1 MGEERAL
8 VKTPRE
14 RRQAGRRG
22 EWAQRGLEQE
32 RQAEQAGRIA
42 AGASAGPA
50 RMEGHKQEAE
60 EHRQEGQREA
70 RAAERDDD
78 RRVQAAEREAV
89 EPANRQTPGTW
100 EQPARLLPAS

>member
-8 VKTPRE
+8 VKIPRE

-42 AGASAGPA
+42 AGASAGPE
-50 RMEGHKQEAE
+50 RKEGHKQVA
-60 EHRQEGQREA
+60 GQG
-70 RAAERDDD
+70 DD
-78 RRVQAAEREAV
+78 RRAGAPAAEREEEERPEAE
-89 EPANRQTPGTW
+89 EPATRR
-100 EQPARLLPAS
+100 RLATGAQSVQRLPAS